1 MFVFSSSKKPLIG
14 LYVILMLIGASLI
27 FIPTETL
34 LNTIFTIIG
43 IAIIALN
50 AIPCYVKWNEALNNK
65 KSLLPALVYTF
76 TILLGLM
83 FIFMWTNK
91 IVSIIFGVW
100 LIVLPVIRII
110 KSQNWKQQ
118 LKKEAPL
125 LLVGALSLFIP
136 AQTILGIIIK
146 IFGGLIIVYCIVMI
160 ILLFKKDKN
169 NNNDISGSSPNK
181 SSSDDNK
188 GIVIDADYTEIN

>member
-1 MFVFSSSKKPLIG
+1 
-14 LYVILMLIGASLI
+14 MLIGASLI

-43 IAIIALN
+43 IAIIVLN
-50 AIPCYVKWNEALNNK
+50 SVPCYIKWNEALQNK
-65 KSLLPALVYTF
+65 KSLVPALIYTF
-76 TILLGLM
+76 TILLGLI

-91 IVSIIFGVW
+91 IVSIIFGIW
-100 LIVLPVIRII
+100 LIVLPIIRII
-110 KSQNWKQQ
+110 KAPNWKQQ

-146 IFGGLIIVYCIVMI
+146 IFGVLVVVYCIVMI
-160 ILLFKKDKN
+160 ILLFKKNKN
-169 NNNDISGSSPNK
+169 KNNDISGGTGN
-181 SSSDDNK
+181 SSSSNNDNSK
-188 GIVIDADYTEIN
+188 GIIIDADYTEVN